1 MNDDPEKHL
10 QYKSVIWKTVLTS
23 TRGQTTTGHSTLG
36 PAKKLLPREKFC
48 LFQVKQRVNVIH
60 YNMKVVIENFLD
72 YVDSKDLKTATTIQN
87 VETKLNG
94 QNSAVLSIQDRQRGE
109 LILLILNRRYEQL
122 QRLRFELEE
131 LQILYSD
138 NLQQLNQTARL
149 RIQNRDLQRLLRLC
163 LDELMSK

>member
-1 MNDDPEKHL
+1 
-10 QYKSVIWKTVLTS
+10 
-23 TRGQTTTGHSTLG
+23 
-36 PAKKLLPREKFC
+36 
-48 LFQVKQRVNVIH
+48 
-60 YNMKVVIENFLD
+60 MKVVIDKFLD
-72 YVDSKDLKTATTIQN
+72 YVDSKDLQTATTIQK

-94 QNSAVLSIQDRQRGE
+94 QDSAVLSIQDRQRGE
-109 LILLILNRRYEQL
+109 FILIVLNRRYEQL

-163 LDELMSK
+163 IEELMSK

>member
-1 MNDDPEKHL
+1 
-10 QYKSVIWKTVLTS
+10 
-23 TRGQTTTGHSTLG
+23 
-36 PAKKLLPREKFC
+36 
-48 LFQVKQRVNVIH
+48 
-60 YNMKVVIENFLD
+60 MKVVIENFLD

-163 LDELMSK
+163 IDELMSK

>member
-1 MNDDPEKHL
+1 MKI
-10 QYKSVIWKTVLTS
+10 VIDK
-23 TRGQTTTGHSTLG
+23 
-36 PAKKLLPREKFC
+36 
-48 LFQVKQRVNVIH
+48 
-60 YNMKVVIENFLD
+60 FLD
-72 YVDSKDLKTATTIQN
+72 YVDSKDLQTATTIQN

-94 QNSAVLSIQDRQRGE
+94 QNNAALSIQDRQRGE
-109 LILLILNRRYEQL
+109 LILIFLNRRYEQL

-163 LDELMSK
+163 IDELMSK

>member
-1 MNDDPEKHL
+1 
-10 QYKSVIWKTVLTS
+10 
-23 TRGQTTTGHSTLG
+23 
-36 PAKKLLPREKFC
+36 
-48 LFQVKQRVNVIH
+48 
-60 YNMKVVIENFLD
+60 MKVVIENFLD

-109 LILLILNRRYEQL
+109 LILIFLNRRYEQL

-149 RIQNRDLQRLLRLC
+149 RIQNRDLQRLLQLC
-163 LDELMSK
+163 TAELMSK

>member
-1 MNDDPEKHL
+1 
-10 QYKSVIWKTVLTS
+10 
-23 TRGQTTTGHSTLG
+23 
-36 PAKKLLPREKFC
+36 
-48 LFQVKQRVNVIH
+48 
-60 YNMKVVIENFLD
+60 MKVVIENFLD
-72 YVDSKDLKTATTIQN
+72 YIDSKDLQTAATIQN

>member
-1 MNDDPEKHL
+1 
-10 QYKSVIWKTVLTS
+10 
-23 TRGQTTTGHSTLG
+23 
-36 PAKKLLPREKFC
+36 
-48 LFQVKQRVNVIH
+48 
-60 YNMKVVIENFLD
+60 MKVVIENFLD
-72 YVDSKDLKTATTIQN
+72 YVDSKDLQTATQIQN

-94 QNSAVLSIQDRQRGE
+94 QNNAELSIQDRHRGR
-109 LILLILNRRYEQL
+109 LILIFLNRRYEQL

-163 LDELMSK
+163 IDELMSK

>member
-1 MNDDPEKHL
+1 
-10 QYKSVIWKTVLTS
+10 
-23 TRGQTTTGHSTLG
+23 
-36 PAKKLLPREKFC
+36 
-48 LFQVKQRVNVIH
+48 
-60 YNMKVVIENFLD
+60 MKVVIENFLD

>member
-1 MNDDPEKHL
+1 
-10 QYKSVIWKTVLTS
+10 
-23 TRGQTTTGHSTLG
+23 
-36 PAKKLLPREKFC
+36 
-48 LFQVKQRVNVIH
+48 
-60 YNMKVVIENFLD
+60 MKVVIENFLD

-109 LILLILNRRYEQL
+109 LILIFLNRRYEQL

-131 LQILYSD
+131 LQILYSAD
-138 NLQQLNQTARL
+138 LQQLNQTARL

-163 LDELMSK
+163 TAELMSK

>member
-1 MNDDPEKHL
+1 
-10 QYKSVIWKTVLTS
+10 
-23 TRGQTTTGHSTLG
+23 
-36 PAKKLLPREKFC
+36 
-48 LFQVKQRVNVIH
+48 
-60 YNMKVVIENFLD
+60 MKVVIENFLD
-72 YVDSKDLKTATTIQN
+72 YVDSKDLQTATTIQN
-87 VETKLNG
+87 METKLNG

-109 LILLILNRRYEQL
+109 LILIFLNRRYEQL

-163 LDELMSK
+163 IEELMSK

>member
-1 MNDDPEKHL
+1 
-10 QYKSVIWKTVLTS
+10 
-23 TRGQTTTGHSTLG
+23 
-36 PAKKLLPREKFC
+36 
-48 LFQVKQRVNVIH
+48 
-60 YNMKVVIENFLD
+60 MKVVIENFLD
-72 YVDSKDLKTATTIQN
+72 YVDSKDLQTATTIQN

-94 QNSAVLSIQDRQRGE
+94 QNNAVLSIQDRQRGE
-109 LILLILNRRYEQL
+109 LILIILNRRYEQL